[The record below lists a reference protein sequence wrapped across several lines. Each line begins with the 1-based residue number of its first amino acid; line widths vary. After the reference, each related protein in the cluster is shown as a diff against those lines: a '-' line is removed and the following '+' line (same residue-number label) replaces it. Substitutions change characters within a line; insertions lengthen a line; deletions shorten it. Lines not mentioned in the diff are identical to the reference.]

1 MGTENLPTI
10 TVTGVIRL
18 GQLLKLANLVEDGAE
33 AREAIQGG
41 WVLVDGAVE
50 TQRGKQLK
58 DGQII
63 TVDYGDYTE
72 SIRLQVIA
80 Q

>member
-33 AREAIQGG
+33 ARDAIQGG

-63 TVDYGDYTE
+63 TVDYGEYTE

>member
-33 AREAIQGG
+33 ARDAIQGG

>member
-33 AREAIQGG
+33 ARDTIQGG

-63 TVDYGDYTE
+63 TVDYGEYTE

>member
-1 MGTENLPTI
+1 MQTENLPTI
-10 TVTGVIRL
+10 SVTGVIRL

-33 AREAIQGG
+33 ARAAIQGG
-41 WVLVDGAVE
+41 WVFVDGVAE

-58 DGQII
+58 DGQVI

-72 SIRLQVIA
+72 SVRLQVLPE
-80 Q
+80 